1 MGALHRPDPA
11 CLLGVAPVTS
21 AIAGFLWH
29 YVAMSETTEG
39 PTKVTLIPDGPL
51 MVTGDVEICDNDGN
65 VLRTASK
72 ISLCRCGHSEIKPY
86 CDGAHKRNNFK
97 TE

>member
-1 MGALHRPDPA
+1 
-11 CLLGVAPVTS
+11 
-21 AIAGFLWH
+21 
-29 YVAMSETTEG
+29 
-39 PTKVTLIPDGPL
+39 
-51 MVTGDVEICDNDGN
+51 MVTGEVEICDNDGN

-97 TE
+97 S